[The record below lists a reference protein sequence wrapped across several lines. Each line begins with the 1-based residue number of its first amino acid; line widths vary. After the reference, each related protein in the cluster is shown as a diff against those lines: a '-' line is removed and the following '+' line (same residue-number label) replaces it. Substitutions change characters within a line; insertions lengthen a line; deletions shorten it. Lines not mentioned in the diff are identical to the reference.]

1 MPNGISDSEPM
12 VVLVVEDDFF
22 LRWNLA
28 DHLREAGYLVKEAE
42 SAQRAIE
49 FCHDGTRIDL
59 LITDI
64 QLSGRGSGWD
74 VAEAFRALWEQIP
87 VIYASGYAS
96 EPARPVANSVFFN
109 KPYEPTKI
117 VKACQQL
124 TAY

>member
-1 MPNGISDSEPM
+1 MPNRISNSEPA
-12 VVLVVEDDFF
+12 VVLLVEDDFF

-28 DHLREAGYLVKEAE
+28 DHLREAGYVVKEAE

-49 FCHDGTRIDL
+49 FCHNGTRIDI

-64 QLSGRGSGWD
+64 QLSGRRSGWD

-109 KPYEPTKI
+109 KPYEPSKI

-124 TAY
+124 TA

>member
-1 MPNGISDSEPM
+1 MSNGINYGEPM
-12 VVLVVEDDFF
+12 IVLVVEDNFF

-28 DHLREAGYLVKEAE
+28 DHLREAGYVVKEAE

-49 FCHDGTRIDL
+49 FCHNGTRIDIL
-59 LITDI
+59 VTDI
-64 QLSGRGSGWD
+64 QLSDRGSGWE
-74 VAEAFRALWEQIP
+74 VAEAFRALWDQIP
-87 VIYASGYAS
+87 IIYTSGCAS

-124 TAY
+124 AAY